1 MRSVSCTRL
10 VAVCVL
16 LAVTAF
22 MIHGRSQA
30 VTANGSGVPLRS
42 GFVRVAGWN
51 ALGDQPLELRVV
63 EELKLDDYLYRS
75 FVRDGAVVTL
85 YIGYYHTA
93 GKVGA
98 AHDPLVCFNGQGWRI
113 AERNEGQL
121 RLAGSPELRV
131 NYSSMIVER
140 DGQREQVVYW
150 FQTNDKTA
158 STTLAQKVHM
168 VRDRLFG
175 SGENNAFVRISTP
188 VAGDSTDRSLVRIA
202 DFVEAFYPSFHRYAA
217 GAGPL
222 ETR

>member
-10 VAVCVL
+10 VAVCIL

-22 MIHGRSQA
+22 LIHGRSQA
-30 VTANGSGVPLRS
+30 VTTKASSASLRS
-42 GFVRVAGWN
+42 GFERVAGWN
-51 ALGDQPLELRVV
+51 SLGDQPLEPRVV
-63 EELKLDDYLYRS
+63 EELKLDDYLFRS

-113 AERNEGQL
+113 AERNRGQL
-121 RLAGSPELRV
+121 RLTGSPGLQV

-140 DGQREQVVYW
+140 DGQREHVVYW
-150 FQTNDKTA
+150 FQTNGKTA
-158 STTLAQKVHM
+158 ATTLVQKSHM

-188 VAGDSTDRSLVRIA
+188 VVGDSTDRSLERIA
-202 DFVEAFYPSFHRYAA
+202 QFAEAFYPSFHRYAA
-217 GAGPL
+217 GAVPL

>member
-1 MRSVSCTRL
+1 MRSVSCTKL
-10 VAVCVL
+10 LAVCVL

-22 MIHGRSQA
+22 LIHGRSQA
-30 VTANGSGVPLRS
+30 VTANGSGAPLRS
-42 GFVRVAGWN
+42 EFERVTGWN
-51 ALGDQPLELRVV
+51 PLGNQPLEPRVV
-63 EELKLDDYLYRS
+63 EELRLDDYLYRS
-75 FVRDGAVVTL
+75 FIRDGAVVTL

-113 AERNEGQL
+113 TGRSKGQL
-121 RLAGSPELRV
+121 RLTSSPGLRV

-140 DGQREQVVYW
+140 DGQREQIVYW
-150 FQTNDKTA
+150 FQTNGKTA
-158 STTLAQKVHM
+158 ATTLTQKVHM
-168 VRDRLFG
+168 VQDRLFG

-188 VAGDSTDRSLVRIA
+188 VAGDSTARPLERITH
-202 DFVEAFYPSFHRYAA
+202 FVEAFYPSFHRYAA